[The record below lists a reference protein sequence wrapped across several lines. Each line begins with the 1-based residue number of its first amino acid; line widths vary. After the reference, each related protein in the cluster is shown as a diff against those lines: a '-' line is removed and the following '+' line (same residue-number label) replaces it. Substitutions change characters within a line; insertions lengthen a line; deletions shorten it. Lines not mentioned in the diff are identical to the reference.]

1 MSATPFSS
9 EDYELLAQTHPTDWV
24 NPRPSGRYNLVV
36 LGAGTAGLVCAAGA
50 AGLGAKVALI
60 EKHRLGGDCLNYGC
74 VPSKALIRSARVAAE
89 AREAAKYGVKITGSV
104 DVDFPAV
111 MERMR
116 RLRAALS
123 HHDSAQRFRDLGA
136 DVFLGEGRFTGKDTV
151 SVDDQTLHFA
161 RAVIA
166 TGGRAADPAIPGL
179 KETGFLT
186 NETIFEI
193 KELPRRLIVL
203 GGGPIGCELGQVFCR
218 LGSEVHLIN
227 RSSEILSK
235 EEPAAAALV
244 HTRMVKDG
252 IHFHMPAQALAIETN
267 GGERSLLL
275 KDKGDTVRLAF
286 DAILV
291 ATGRRAVVNNQGLE
305 DAGVAFDEK
314 GIKVNDFLQ
323 TTNSRIYSA
332 GDVSSPYQF
341 THAADAMARIV
352 VANALFFG
360 RRRFSALTIPRC
372 TYTDPEVAA
381 VGLTAQEAD
390 KRGLGIR
397 SWQIPLKE
405 VDRAVL
411 DSQSEGFALVHTPK
425 KGDRI
430 IGATL
435 VAAHAGE
442 MIGEVVLA
450 MNRRLGLSALSQV
463 ILPYPTQA
471 EVLRKLGD
479 AYERS
484 RLTPRVAALLKV
496 LLRWRRR

>member
-89 AREAAKYGVKITGSV
+89 AREAAKYGVKIPGPV

-111 MERMR
+111 VERMR

-123 HHDSAQRFRDLGA
+123 HHDSAQRFRDLGV
-136 DVFLGEGRFTGKDTV
+136 DVFLGEGRFSGKDTV
-151 SVDDQTLHFA
+151 SIDDQTLHFA

-166 TGGRAADPAIPGL
+166 TGGRAADLAIPGL

-203 GGGPIGCELGQVFCR
+203 GGGPIGCELGQVFR
-218 LGSEVHLIN
+218 RFGSEVHLIN
-227 RSSEILSK
+227 RSSEVLNK
-235 EEPAAAALV
+235 EEPAAATV
-244 HTRMVKDG
+244 VRSQMVKDG
-252 IHFHMPAQALAIETN
+252 IHFHMPAQALAVETDR
-267 GGERSLLL
+267 GEKLFLF
-275 KDKGDTVRLAF
+275 KEDGKTVRLAF
-286 DAILV
+286 DAMLV
-291 ATGRRAVVNNQGLE
+291 AAGRRAVVNNLGLE
-305 DAGVAFDEK
+305 EAGVAFDEK

-332 GDVSSPYQF
+332 GDVCSPYQF

-352 VANALFFG
+352 VANALFLG
-360 RRRFSALTIPRC
+360 RSRFSALTIPRC
-372 TYTDPEVAA
+372 TYADPEIAV
-381 VGLTAQEAD
+381 VGLTAQEAE
-390 KRGLGIR
+390 KRGLATR
-397 SWQIPLKE
+397 SWQIPLTE

-411 DSQSEGFALVHTPK
+411 DDQTEGFALVHTPK
-425 KGDRI
+425 KGDKI
-430 IGATL
+430 IGATI
-435 VAAHAGE
+435 VASHAGE
-442 MIGEVVLA
+442 MIGEVVFA
-450 MNRRLGLSALSQV
+450 MNRRLGLGTLSKV
-463 ILPYPTQA
+463 IHPYPTQA

-479 AYERS
+479 AYQRS
-484 RLTPRVAALLKV
+484 RLTLRAAGLLKA